1 MTDETI
7 EHDFVLAVAQTLERL
22 QIKPEDLFGYVMWL
36 RARYSACVEALREVE
51 EHSDDD
57 MASSVARQALVYC
70 GIMEEDVSHETNQA

>member
-7 EHDFVLAVAQTLERL
+7 EHDFILAVAQTLERL

-36 RARYSACVEALREVE
+36 RSRYSACVEALREVE

-57 MASSVARQALVYC
+57 MALSVARQALVYC
-70 GIMEEDVSHETNQA
+70 GIIEEDVSHETNQA